1 MTWPSLE
8 RNLSISRSAESPQN
22 HGDHLLS
29 RLPWQRSLH
38 GRVWTLNLRTSKGRI
53 SSQTFNSYRDPSCKL
68 DNNGGLIIK
77 YYLVGSFFLGVGIWG
92 GWVLLALKSRLSVAA

>member
-38 GRVWTLNLRTSKGRI
+38 GRVWTLNFADVSIHR
-53 SSQTFNSYRDPSCKL
+53 
-68 DNNGGLIIK
+68 
-77 YYLVGSFFLGVGIWG
+77 GIQAVNWTIM
-92 GWVLLALKSRLSVAA
+92 VD